1 MILQHNEYCLIF
13 IVKNKDHYIS
23 KQYGFTYRHDHGI
36 ISETESEEKEE
47 DEEEVSLEDKD
58 INLGQNIPT
67 VQTNEE
73 LDNLIGDR
81 PVLVYTCT
89 SLLEKLARA
98 VIHNT
103 CKVEGC
109 GAQIQIKL
117 EFVSSCIFE
126 MGMSNI
132 SIFCT
137 EIGSKNKLFIIFY
150 IICIVQFQTCTNNH
164 IAHRWCSQPIL
175 NRRVHSGD
183 VLFSAALLASG
194 NNFQKLSLFAKFL
207 KLPI

>member
-23 KQYGFTYRHDHGI
+23 KQYGFTYRHYHGI
-36 ISETESEEKEE
+36 ISETESEEDEE

-81 PVLVYTCT
+81 PVIVYT

-98 VIHNT
+98 VIYNT
-103 CKVEGC
+103 CKVDRC
-109 GAQIQIKL
+109 GAQIQIKM
-117 EFVSSCIFE
+117 EFVSSAVYLKWVCQTFV
-126 MGMSNI
+126 S
-132 SIFCT
+132 F
-137 EIGSKNKLFIIFY
+137 
-150 IICIVQFQTCTNNH
+150 VQN
-164 IAHRWCSQPIL
+164 L
-175 NRRVHSGD
+175 V
-183 VLFSAALLASG
+183 
-194 NNFQKLSLFAKFL
+194 QKMNYTPREQSLGG
-207 KLPI
+207 IQ